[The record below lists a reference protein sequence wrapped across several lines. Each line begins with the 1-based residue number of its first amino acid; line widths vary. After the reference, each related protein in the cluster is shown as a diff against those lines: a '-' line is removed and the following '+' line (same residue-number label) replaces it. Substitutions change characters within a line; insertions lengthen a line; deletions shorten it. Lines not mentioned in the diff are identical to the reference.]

1 MSLLEVKDLHKDFS
15 GLKVLTGIN
24 LSIEEGERHS
34 IIGPNGA
41 GKSTLFNIITG
52 KYRPSLGRIFFDGED
67 ITGLSPYKISRRGL
81 ARSFQI
87 INIFPM
93 MNVYQNVRNAILS
106 KEKIRLNIFFRL
118 EKMDRIDQ
126 ETINVLESLG
136 LIGIK
141 DVLAGELSYGQQRA
155 LEIGIAL
162 ATDPKLILLDEPTAG
177 MTKEET
183 KETVA
188 LIQNV
193 TKGKT
198 LVVIEHDMDVVFS
211 IAHRITVLYYGEI
224 LASGTPDEIRN
235 SEKVKEAYLG
245 KKTDARSF

>member
-41 GKSTLFNIITG
+41 GKSTLFNIIAG

-87 INIFPM
+87 INIFPV

-106 KEKIRLNIFFRL
+106 KEKIRLNTFLRL

-235 SEKVKEAYLG
+235 SEKVREAYLG
-245 KKTDARSF
+245 KKADARSF

>member
-1 MSLLEVKDLHKDFS
+1 MSLLEVKNLHKDFS

-24 LSIEEGERHS
+24 LSIEKGERHS

-52 KYRPSLGRIFFDGED
+52 KYRPSMGRIFFDGED
-67 ITGLSPYKISRRGL
+67 ITGLSPFKISRRGL

-106 KEKIRLNIFFRL
+106 KEKIRLNTFFRL

-126 ETINVLESLG
+126 KTIHVLESLG

-245 KKTDARSF
+245 KKADARSF

>member
-1 MSLLEVKDLHKDFS
+1 MSLLEVKNLHKDFS

-24 LSIEEGERHS
+24 LSIEQGERHS

-52 KYRPSLGRIFFDGED
+52 KYRPSTGRIFFDGED
-67 ITGLSPYKISRRGL
+67 ITGLSPFRISRRGL

-106 KEKIRLNIFFRL
+106 KQKIWLNTFLRL
-118 EKMDRIDQ
+118 ETMDRIDQ
-126 ETINVLESLG
+126 ETLHVLESLG

-188 LIQNV
+188 LIQNA

-198 LVVIEHDMDVVFS
+198 LVIIEHDMDVVFS

-245 KKTDARSF
+245 KKAHARRF

>member
-106 KEKIRLNIFFRL
+106 KEKIRLNTFLRL

-245 KKTDARSF
+245 KKAYARSF

>member
-1 MSLLEVKDLHKDFS
+1 MSFLEVKDLHKDFS

-106 KEKIRLNIFFRL
+106 KEKIRLNTFLRL

-245 KKTDARSF
+245 KKADARSF

>member
-24 LSIEEGERHS
+24 LSIEKGERHS

-106 KEKIRLNIFFRL
+106 KEKIRLNTFLRL

-245 KKTDARSF
+245 KKADARSF

>member
-41 GKSTLFNIITG
+41 GKSTLFNIIAG

-87 INIFPM
+87 INIFPV

-106 KEKIRLNIFFRL
+106 KEKIRLNTFLRL

-245 KKTDARSF
+245 KKADARSF

>member
-15 GLKVLTGIN
+15 GLKVLTEIN
-24 LSIEEGERHS
+24 LSIERGERHS

-52 KYRPSLGRIFFDGED
+52 KYRPSRGKIFFDGED

-87 INIFPM
+87 INIFPI
-93 MNVYQNVRNAILS
+93 MNVYQNIRNAILS
-106 KEKIRLNIFFRL
+106 KNKIRLNPFLRL
-118 EKMDRIDQ
+118 QKMERIEQ
-126 ETINVLESLG
+126 ETVNILETFG
-136 LIGIK
+136 LFGLK
-141 DVLAGELSYGQQRA
+141 DLPAGELSYGQQRA

-162 ATDPKLILLDEPTAG
+162 ATEPRLILLDEPTAG
-177 MTKEET
+177 MSKEET
-183 KETVA
+183 RQTVA

-198 LVVIEHDMDVVFS
+198 LVIIEHDLDVVFS
-211 IAHRITVLYYGEI
+211 IADKITVLNYGEI

-235 SEKVKEAYLG
+235 NEKVKKAYLG
-245 KKTDARSF
+245 KKADARSF

>member
-52 KYRPSLGRIFFDGED
+52 KYKPSLGRIFFDGED

-106 KEKIRLNIFFRL
+106 KEKIRLNTFLRL

-245 KKTDARSF
+245 KKADARSF

>member
-106 KEKIRLNIFFRL
+106 KEKIRLNTFLRL

-245 KKTDARSF
+245 KKADARSF

>member
-1 MSLLEVKDLHKDFS
+1 MSLLEVKDLYMDFS

-24 LSIEEGERHS
+24 LSIEKGERHS

-106 KEKIRLNIFFRL
+106 KEKIRLNTFLRL

-245 KKTDARSF
+245 KKADA